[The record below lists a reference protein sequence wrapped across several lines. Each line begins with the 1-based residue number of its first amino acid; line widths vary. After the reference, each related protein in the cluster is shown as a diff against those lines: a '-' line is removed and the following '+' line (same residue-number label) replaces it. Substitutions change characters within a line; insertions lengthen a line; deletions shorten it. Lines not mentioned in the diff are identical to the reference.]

1 MSWNRSDI
9 PDQAGRIAV
18 VTGANGGLG
27 LEAAEALA
35 AAGAHVIMAARSP
48 TKTEAAVARI
58 RAAVPDAA
66 LEVVPLD
73 LASQGSVRAASDMIT
88 AGHDRIDLLM
98 NNAGVMAIPQS
109 RTEDGFE
116 TQLAVNHLGH
126 FALTGLLLPSLLN
139 APAPRVVTVTSTAHH
154 FGRRIDPSNPNLE
167 GSYSPFGA
175 YGQSKLANFHFG
187 LGLQRRFEDA
197 KVYASSLLAHPG
209 LTRTDLQTLSVT
221 ESDGGSTQRF
231 WEWVSRTTGMTP
243 AQGALSQLRAAT
255 DPQARGG
262 DFFGPAWVNAG
273 PPVRKPVLRRYRLD
287 DAVDTL
293 WTFSEKATGVTF
305 QM

>member
-9 PDQAGRIAV
+9 PDQTGRIAV

-109 RTEDGFE
+109 RTDDGFE

-221 ESDGGSTQRF
+221 ASDGGSTQRF

-293 WTFSEKATGVTF
+293 WAFSEKATGVTF